1 MPKAPPVLAIDHIHA
16 PQVSVREHMLVIRER
31 LRRHG
36 AATFRSLIADCQT
49 TLEVVARFLGV
60 LELYRDGVVAFD
72 QAAALSSWGA
82 LGRWARGRRR
92 GDRRGRGRG
101 VRVSGA
107 GLQDGDGGQLDD
119 ASSAHDPIDDDSP
132 AVAIDDA
139 ESTAAAADEPETA
152 AAADSSE
159 TPGRPELADPSTLRA
174 AIEAVLFVVEAPIT
188 PAALASA
195 LQRPEVE
202 VEAGGSRPGRRAA
215 REGSGIELRE
225 IAGGVRLYTR
235 SDLAAWIEAF
245 LLDGQ
250 RARLTQAALE
260 TLAVIAYRQPV
271 TRARISA
278 IRGVNVD
285 GVVRTLTTRGLITEV
300 GADPDTGGGLYR
312 TTELF
317 LEKMGLN
324 SLDELPSLAPLLPE
338 LNGAE
343 SDEL

>member
-1 MPKAPPVLAIDHIHA
+1 MSD
-16 PQVSVREHMLVIRER
+16 
-31 LRRHG
+31 
-36 AATFRSLIADCQT
+36 
-49 TLEVVARFLGV
+49 
-60 LELYRDGVVAFD
+60 
-72 QAAALSSWGA
+72 
-82 LGRWARGRRR
+82 
-92 GDRRGRGRG
+92 
-101 VRVSGA
+101 A
-107 GLQDGDGGQLDD
+107 GLQDGESGELDE
-119 ASSAHDPIDDDSP
+119 ASSARDPIDDDSP
-132 AVAIDDA
+132 AVAIDDGED
-139 ESTAAAADEPETA
+139 ESTAAVTDESEMA
-152 AAADSSE
+152 AAADATE

-202 VEAGGSRPGRRAA
+202 VVAAVADLAAELRA
-215 REGSGIELRE
+215 RGSGIELRE

-271 TRARISA
+271 TRSRISA